1 MIALSTGGGL
11 LWSMLMFFFFI
22 IYFMMLFNVIG
33 DLFRD
38 PDMGGW
44 GKTLWILFLLVVP
57 LLSLLIY
64 MITRGDGMAKRAVA
78 AQAQMQEQMDD
89 YVRKT
94 AGGGDPAAQ
103 IAQAKSLLDS
113 GAISQEEFDKLKA
126 KALS

>member
-1 MIALSTGGGL
+1 
-11 LWSMLMFFFFI
+11 MLMFFFFI

>member
-44 GKTLWILFLLVVP
+44 GKTLWILFLLVGETV
-57 LLSLLIY
+57 LIR
-64 MITRGDGMAKRAVA
+64 T
-78 AQAQMQEQMDD
+78 
-89 YVRKT
+89 
-94 AGGGDPAAQ
+94 
-103 IAQAKSLLDS
+103 
-113 GAISQEEFDKLKA
+113 EE
-126 KALS
+126 